1 MNSRMGMRKKITL
14 GFICLILLS
23 SLVSSGIVSILIK
36 ESYYENTREKLISY
50 NNVVNNSLNYF
61 EAVDEL
67 KLSEYAK
74 ALKSGTAIRITF
86 LDDKGRVLGDT
97 DIDSKDLDNHSYRE
111 EIKAALKGET
121 GIATRYSASLK
132 KDMLYVAMPTNGRTE
147 VAVIRTSLPV
157 DEIKTYP
164 EKLVGYLI
172 IGALVGVLVSITLSY
187 TFIEKMTR
195 PINELIEVAQ
205 DISTGNYGKR
215 VYFNK
220 SDELSLLSEHFN
232 RMSET
237 LESKIQELR
246 TSNKELDT
254 ILESMKN
261 GVIAID
267 NTQNIIF
274 LNTSAEH
281 LFGIHRE
288 HVVGKNAIEV
298 LRNYKIEQYI
308 ERVIRENLYNNV
320 EEFTLEHS
328 RIYRV
333 TSRQMSE
340 NELPD
345 KILGLLLIFEDVTE
359 VRNLERI
366 RQDFVANVSHEL
378 KTPLTSI
385 KGFAETL
392 KNGAIEVK
400 ETRDKFIDIID
411 VEAARIIALTDDL
424 LSLSEIE
431 STRNMPHIETIQVR
445 DVVAEVTTMVEWL
458 AKEKFIDYQVLLPEG
473 NLNIQGN
480 SNWFKQIL
488 INLVDNAIK
497 YTPTGGEVKLGLEQT
512 AEYLVLRV
520 SDTGIGIDQEHVSRI
535 FERFYRADKARSRKE
550 GGTGLG
556 LSIVKHIV
564 IAFRGN
570 IEVISEVGK
579 GTTFTVYLPRQDV

>member
-1 MNSRMGMRKKITL
+1 MGMRKKITL

-23 SLVSSGIVSILIK
+23 SLVSSGIVAILIK
-36 ESYYENTREKLISY
+36 ESYYENTREKLMSY
-50 NNVVNNSLNYF
+50 NNVVNNSLMYF
-61 EAVDEL
+61 EDVDEV

-74 ALKSGTAIRITF
+74 VLKAGTAIRVTF
-86 LDDKGRVLGDT
+86 LDKQGRVLGDT
-97 DIDSKDLDNHSYRE
+97 DTETKILDNHKYRE
-111 EIKAALKGET
+111 EIKAAIEGNI
-121 GIATRYSASLK
+121 GVASRYSVTLK
-132 KDMLYVAMPTNGRTE
+132 KDMLYVAMPATGNTE
-147 VAVIRTSLPV
+147 VAVIRTSLPI

-172 IGALVGVLVSITLSY
+172 VGALVGVLISITISY
-187 TFIEKMTR
+187 SFIEKMTR

-220 SDELSLLSEHFN
+220 SDELSLLSKHFN
-232 RMSET
+232 RMSEA
-237 LESKIQELR
+237 LESKIGELK

-267 NTQNIIF
+267 NNQSIIF
-274 LNTSAEH
+274 LNTSAEY

-288 HVVGKNAIEV
+288 NVVGKNAIQV

-308 ERVIRENLYNNV
+308 ERVIRENFYNNV

-333 TSRQMSE
+333 TARQMAE
-340 NELPD
+340 NEAPN
-345 KILGLLLIFEDVTE
+345 KILGLLLIFEDITE

-392 KNGAIEVK
+392 KNGAIDNK

-431 STRNMPHIETIQVR
+431 STRNMPHIETIKVKAM
-445 DVVAEVTTMVEWL
+445 VAEVNTMVEWL
-458 AKEKFIDYQVLLPEG
+458 ATEKFINYQVVLPDEDII
-473 NLNIQGN
+473 IQGN

-497 YTPTGGEVKLGLEQT
+497 YTPAGGEVSLSLNQT
-512 AEYLVLRV
+512 TENLIVRV
-520 SDTGIGIDQEHVSRI
+520 SDTGIGIDQEHLPRI

-564 IAFRGN
+564 IAFKGN
-570 IEVISEVGK
+570 IEVKSELGK
-579 GTTFTVYLPRQDV
+579 GTEFVVTIPNEIV